1 LDQSGMRVLH
11 AVQAYYPAIGGSEW
25 LMKNVSER
33 LVSRYGDEVSVF
45 TTNAYRPEA
54 FTHTAGPFMP
64 PGVEN
69 INGVMIRRFQVFNGL
84 QMFRRLL
91 AQGSHRL
98 KLPFNDWLRTIQNG
112 PLIRGMPKAIAQTDA
127 QVVFATA
134 FPFLHMYRALT
145 GARRG
150 NMPIVFLGAIHV
162 ANKWDYDRKMM
173 YKAIQQADAYI
184 AHTTF
189 ERDHLVQRGIDAEKI
204 TVIGAGVD
212 ADDFINADG
221 TVFRKKHGWGD
232 KPVVGVLARQSA
244 LKRLDILL
252 RAMPRVWEKH
262 PDAHL
267 LMAGARTS
275 FSPNIDRMIHA
286 LAPEQRDR
294 VTVINDFSE
303 GEKPDLLMACDVLAH
318 PSANESFGIVFLEA
332 WACGKPVIGAREG
345 AVPSVVDDG
354 YDGLLFNYPD
364 PNSLAKAILEL
375 LANPSLRNKLG
386 QAGREKTLS
395 NYTWDI
401 VTERLRK
408 VYTQVIARSI
418 NQ

>member
-1 LDQSGMRVLH
+1 MRVLH

-33 LVSRYGDEVSVF
+33 LVSRYGDEVSVL

-112 PLIRGMPKAIAQTDA
+112 PLIHGMPTAIAQADA

-134 FPFLHMYRALT
+134 FPFLHMYHALT

>member
-1 LDQSGMRVLH
+1 MRVLH

-173 YKAIQQADAYI
+173 YKAIQHADAYI

>member
-1 LDQSGMRVLH
+1 MRVLH

-33 LVSRYGDEVSVF
+33 LVSRYGDEVSVL

-173 YKAIQQADAYI
+173 YKAIQHADAYI

>member
-1 LDQSGMRVLH
+1 MRILH
-11 AVQAYYPAIGGSEW
+11 VVQAYYPAIGGSEW
-25 LMKNVSER
+25 LTKNVSER
-33 LVSRYGDEVSVF
+33 LVSRYGDEVTVF

-69 INGVMIRRFQVFNGL
+69 INGVIIRRFKVFNGL
-84 QMFRRLL
+84 QMVRRLL

-112 PLIRGMPKAIAQTDA
+112 PLIRGLPKAIAQTDA
-127 QVVFATA
+127 QIVFSTA
-134 FPFLHMYRALT
+134 FPFLHMYHALA

-150 NMPIVFLGAIHV
+150 NIPIAFLGAIHV

-173 YKAIQQADAYI
+173 YEAIHQADAYI

-189 ERDHLVQRGIDAEKI
+189 ERDHLVQQGIDVGKI

-212 ADDFINADG
+212 ADRFSDADG
-221 TVFRKKHGWGD
+221 TVFRKKYGWGD
-232 KPVVGVLARQSA
+232 APVVAVLARQAA

-252 RAMPRVWEKH
+252 KAMPRVWEKR
-262 PDAHL
+262 PEVHL

-275 FSPNIDRMIHA
+275 FSPNIDRMIGA
-286 LAPEQRDR
+286 FAPEQQAR

-303 GEKPDLLMACDVLAH
+303 REKPDLLMACDILAH

-332 WACGKPVIGAREG
+332 WACGKPVIGACEG
-345 AVPSVVDDG
+345 AVPSVVDAG
-354 YDGLLFNYPD
+354 RDGLLFSYPD
-364 PNSLAKAILEL
+364 PDSLAKAILEL
-375 LANPSLRNKLG
+375 LTHPSLRKRLG
-386 QAGREKTLS
+386 QAGLEKTLA

-401 VTERLRK
+401 VTERLRQ
-408 VYTQVIARSI
+408 VYTQIATRSI